1 MRQNKRADNLYT
13 IEQKAQKLFSSD
25 EASLLEEMD
34 EAERIWAEE
43 KIRDSNAISS
53 MEAAAASHYEKLKEQ
68 IQIRGI
74 KPVTEEEY
82 ERRRKKDL
90 GEDEDSK
97 PGMRIIRWKKFSN
110 KRFSNKRFRPLM
122 SILCLLSGGSDE
134 GISRDTFVK
143 NQSSVFFTQENFDLE

>member
-110 KRFSNKRFRPLM
+110 KRFRD
-122 SILCLLSGGSDE
+122 SG
-134 GISRDTFVK
+134 R
-143 NQSSVFFTQENFDLE
+143 

>member
-34 EAERIWAEE
+34 EAERIGAEE

-110 KRFSNKRFRPLM
+110 KRFRPLM

-134 GISRDTFVK
+134 GISGDTFVK

>member
-53 MEAAAASHYEKLKEQ
+53 MEADAASHYEKLKEQ

-110 KRFSNKRFRPLM
+110 KRFRPLM

-134 GISRDTFVK
+134 GISGDTFVK

>member
-110 KRFSNKRFRPLM
+110 KRFRPLM
-122 SILCLLSGGSDE
+122 SILCLLSGVSDE
-134 GISRDTFVK
+134 GISGDTFVK

>member
-43 KIRDSNAISS
+43 KVRDSNAISS

-110 KRFSNKRFRPLM
+110 KRFRPLM

-134 GISRDTFVK
+134 GISGDTFVK

>member
-1 MRQNKRADNLYT
+1 VRQNKRADNLYT

-74 KPVTEEEY
+74 NPVTEEEY

-110 KRFSNKRFRPLM
+110 KRFRPLM

-134 GISRDTFVK
+134 GISGDTFVK

>member
-74 KPVTEEEY
+74 KPVMEEEY

-110 KRFSNKRFRPLM
+110 KRFRPLM

-134 GISRDTFVK
+134 GISGDTFVK

>member
-74 KPVTEEEY
+74 NPVTEEEY

-110 KRFSNKRFRPLM
+110 KRFRPLM

-134 GISRDTFVK
+134 GISGDTFVK

>member
-90 GEDEDSK
+90 GENEDSK
-97 PGMRIIRWKKFSN
+97 PGMRIIRWKK
-110 KRFSNKRFRPLM
+110 FSNKRFRPLM

-134 GISRDTFVK
+134 GISGDTFVK

>member
-1 MRQNKRADNLYT
+1 VRQNKRADNLYT

-110 KRFSNKRFRPLM
+110 KRFRPLM

-134 GISRDTFVK
+134 GISGDTFVK

>member
-53 MEAAAASHYEKLKEQ
+53 MEATAASHYEKLKEQ

-110 KRFSNKRFRPLM
+110 KRFRPLM

-134 GISRDTFVK
+134 GISGDTFVK

>member
-53 MEAAAASHYEKLKEQ
+53 MEAAVASHYEKLKEQ

-110 KRFSNKRFRPLM
+110 KRFRPLM

-134 GISRDTFVK
+134 GISGDTFVK

>member
-97 PGMRIIRWKKFSN
+97 PGMRIIRSKK
-110 KRFSNKRFRPLM
+110 FSNKRFRPLM

-134 GISRDTFVK
+134 GISGDTFVK

>member
-97 PGMRIIRWKKFSN
+97 PGMRIIRWKKY
-110 KRFSNKRFRPLM
+110 SNKRFRPLM

-134 GISRDTFVK
+134 GISGDTFVK

>member
-1 MRQNKRADNLYT
+1 MKKIT
-13 IEQKAQKLFSSD
+13 IAIDGFSSCGKSTMAKD
-25 EASLLEEMD
+25 LARE
-34 EAERIWAEE
+34 IGY
-43 KIRDSNAISS
+43 IYIDSGAMYRAVTLYS
-53 MEAAAASHYEKLKEQ
+53 MENGLFTGNDIDTEKLKEQ

-110 KRFSNKRFRPLM
+110 KRFRPLM

-134 GISRDTFVK
+134 GISGDTFVK

>member
-82 ERRRKKDL
+82 ERRKKKDL

-110 KRFSNKRFRPLM
+110 KRFRPLM

-134 GISRDTFVK
+134 GISGDTFVK

>member
-110 KRFSNKRFRPLM
+110 KRFWPLM

-134 GISRDTFVK
+134 GISGDTFVK
-143 NQSSVFFTQENFDLE
+143 NQSSVFFTQGNFDLE

>member
-74 KPVTEEEY
+74 KPVKEEEY

-110 KRFSNKRFRPLM
+110 KRFRPLM

-134 GISRDTFVK
+134 GISGDTFVK

>member
-97 PGMRIIRWKKFSN
+97 PGMRITRWKK
-110 KRFSNKRFRPLM
+110 FSNKRFRPLM

-134 GISRDTFVK
+134 GISGDTFVK
-143 NQSSVFFTQENFDLE
+143 NQSSVFFTQENVDLE

>member
-34 EAERIWAEE
+34 EAECIWAEE

-110 KRFSNKRFRPLM
+110 KRFRPLM

-134 GISRDTFVK
+134 GISGDTFVK

>member
-43 KIRDSNAISS
+43 KIRESNAISS

-110 KRFSNKRFRPLM
+110 KRFRPLM

-134 GISRDTFVK
+134 GIAGDTFVK

>member
-97 PGMRIIRWKKFSN
+97 PGMKIIRWKK
-110 KRFSNKRFRPLM
+110 FSNKRFRPLM

-134 GISRDTFVK
+134 GISGDTFVK

>member
-110 KRFSNKRFRPLM
+110 KRFRPLM

-134 GISRDTFVK
+134 GISGDTFVK

>member
-53 MEAAAASHYEKLKEQ
+53 MEAAAASHYEKLTAH
-68 IQIRGI
+68 IQIRRTN
-74 KPVTEEEY
+74 PVTEEEY
-82 ERRRKKDL
+82 ERTRKKDL

-110 KRFSNKRFRPLM
+110 KRFRPLM

-134 GISRDTFVK
+134 GISGDTFVK

>member
-110 KRFSNKRFRPLM
+110 KRFRPLM
-122 SILCLLSGGSDE
+122 KEYPEIPSSKIRALYFLLRKILIL
-134 GISRDTFVK
+134 
-143 NQSSVFFTQENFDLE
+143 NNH

>member
-82 ERRRKKDL
+82 ERRRKKDM

-110 KRFSNKRFRPLM
+110 KRFRPLM
-122 SILCLLSGGSDE
+122 SILCLHSGGSDE
-134 GISRDTFVK
+134 GISGDTFVK

>member
-43 KIRDSNAISS
+43 KIRDPNAISS
-53 MEAAAASHYEKLKEQ
+53 METAAANHYEKLIEQ
-68 IQIRGI
+68 IRIRGI

-110 KRFSNKRFRPLM
+110 KRFRPLM

-134 GISRDTFVK
+134 GISGDTFVK

>member
-1 MRQNKRADNLYT
+1 MYT

-110 KRFSNKRFRPLM
+110 KRFRPLM

-134 GISRDTFVK
+134 GISGDTFVK

>member
-110 KRFSNKRFRPLM
+110 KRFWPLM

-134 GISRDTFVK
+134 GISGDTFVK

>member
-110 KRFSNKRFRPLM
+110 KRFRPLM

-134 GISRDTFVK
+134 GISGDTFVK
-143 NQSSVFFTQENFDLE
+143 NQSSVFFTLENFDLE

>member
-1 MRQNKRADNLYT
+1 LYT

-110 KRFSNKRFRPLM
+110 KRFRPLM

-134 GISRDTFVK
+134 GISGDTFVK

>member
-110 KRFSNKRFRPLM
+110 KRFRPLM

-134 GISRDTFVK
+134 GISGDTFVK
-143 NQSSVFFTQENFDLE
+143 NQSSVFFTRENFDLE

>member
-13 IEQKAQKLFSSD
+13 IEQKAQKLFISD

-110 KRFSNKRFRPLM
+110 KRFRPLM

-134 GISRDTFVK
+134 GISGDTFVK